1 MEDTVKTRRNPL
13 AWFGKHKK
21 LTALL
26 LVVLIAAVLVLRA
39 VLGGKKAAG
48 STYQFVRT
56 STLQKTSLTDSVSV
70 NGTVKSG
77 YEASVT
83 VADSAKLYKVS
94 EVKVAVG
101 DTVKKG
107 DVIATLDTSD
117 LEKQIESAEES
128 YGDTLK
134 SAQTSYD
141 RATADLETST
151 VQHENSL
158 IDLQAKIDQAD
169 QNLQDAKDA
178 LTKAQENERK
188 AQSTYDTA
196 VSDYNTLKS
205 AYDSASASI
214 SAYTQEKNDAATALN
229 NALYAANQALSAQLA
244 DPDNDEKRQA
254 AEDAQAKVTD
264 AQNTYNEADQ
274 KLTEAQNSCSA
285 PSLGLYGFTSI
296 QTALT
301 QADST
306 KTQAESALD
315 SAKNAVDTANTQIST
330 CEQQVKAAHDSY
342 DQEKNYSNLLNKS
355 QNVEDSATKLEQAQR
370 TPDNLETL
378 RSTLEDCTLTATM
391 DGTITALNATVGSV
405 CSGTVATIQ
414 NTDALVVDVTIPAN
428 SVPKLSTG
436 MTCHITSDAT
446 GDAVIDGTLT
456 QNDAPQPVSP
466 VPETKKPLIEMHGI
480 RKSYYIG
487 RPNELEILHGIDLT
501 VYPGEFVAIVG
512 ESGSGKSTL
521 MNIIGVLDKPTAGE
535 YALDGVNIHDA
546 KDNQLADIRN
556 RKIGFVFQTYNLI
569 GRQSALKNVELP
581 MLYAG
586 VPGGERTRRAK
597 EWLERV
603 GMGERMKHQPNELSG
618 GQKQRVAIAR
628 AMVNEPALILADEPT
643 GALDSQTSRTV
654 MDLFHEMHNTYHKTI
669 VLITHNP
676 ELADECERVLT
687 LRDGLIVGERKGSGK
702 RAAL

>member
-214 SAYTQEKNDAATALN
+214 SAYTQKKNDAATALN

-391 DGTITALNATVGSV
+391 DGTITALDATVGSV

-436 MTCHITSDAT
+436 MTCRITSDAT

-456 QNDAPQPVSP
+456 QIDPVANDKGSFGAKVVVNGDADGLLIGISAKVEIVISEKDNVFIVPRDAVGTADDGSSYVLRKTGGEGVDMTFEQVTVTTGDTNDFYVEITGSDLQEGDVIRSSADLTQGIATSSDSTLPDGVQQMENGDLYVGDPSNMPEGTVVMGGGDAP
-466 VPETKKPLIEMHGI
+466 
-480 RKSYYIG
+480 
-487 RPNELEILHGIDLT
+487 
-501 VYPGEFVAIVG
+501 
-512 ESGSGKSTL
+512 
-521 MNIIGVLDKPTAGE
+521 AGGP
-535 YALDGVNIHDA
+535 DG
-546 KDNQLADIRN
+546 
-556 RKIGFVFQTYNLI
+556 G
-569 GRQSALKNVELP
+569 
-581 MLYAG
+581 
-586 VPGGERTRRAK
+586 PGG
-597 EWLERV
+597 
-603 GMGERMKHQPNELSG
+603 
-618 GQKQRVAIAR
+618 GQ
-628 AMVNEPALILADEPT
+628 
-643 GALDSQTSRTV
+643 
-654 MDLFHEMHNTYHKTI
+654 
-669 VLITHNP
+669 
-676 ELADECERVLT
+676 
-687 LRDGLIVGERKGSGK
+687 
-702 RAAL
+702 

>member
-39 VLGGKKAAG
+39 VLSGKKAAG

-264 AQNTYNEADQ
+264 AQNTYNEAGQ

-456 QNDAPQPVSP
+456 QIDPVANDTGSFGAKVVVNGDADGLLIGISAKVEIVISEKDNVFIVPRDAVATADDGSSYVLRKTGGEGVDMTFEQVTVTTGDTNDFYVEITGSDLQEGDVIRSSADLTQGIETSSDSTLPDGVQQMENGDLYVGDPSNMPEGTVVMGGGDAP
-466 VPETKKPLIEMHGI
+466 
-480 RKSYYIG
+480 
-487 RPNELEILHGIDLT
+487 
-501 VYPGEFVAIVG
+501 
-512 ESGSGKSTL
+512 
-521 MNIIGVLDKPTAGE
+521 AGGP
-535 YALDGVNIHDA
+535 DG
-546 KDNQLADIRN
+546 
-556 RKIGFVFQTYNLI
+556 G
-569 GRQSALKNVELP
+569 
-581 MLYAG
+581 
-586 VPGGERTRRAK
+586 PGG
-597 EWLERV
+597 
-603 GMGERMKHQPNELSG
+603 
-618 GQKQRVAIAR
+618 GQ
-628 AMVNEPALILADEPT
+628 
-643 GALDSQTSRTV
+643 
-654 MDLFHEMHNTYHKTI
+654 
-669 VLITHNP
+669 
-676 ELADECERVLT
+676 
-687 LRDGLIVGERKGSGK
+687 
-702 RAAL
+702 

>member
-39 VLGGKKAAG
+39 VLSGKKAAG

-141 RATADLETST
+141 RAAADLETST

-214 SAYTQEKNDAATALN
+214 SAYTQKKNDAATALN

-285 PSLGLYGFTSI
+285 PSLGLYGFTSF

-315 SAKNAVDTANTQIST
+315 SVKNAVDTANTQIST

-456 QNDAPQPVSP
+456 QIDPVANDKGSFGAKVVVNGDADGLLIGISAKVEIVISEKANVFIVPRDAVGTADDGSSYVLRKTGGEGVDMTFEQVTVTTGDANDFYVEITGSDLQEGDVIRSSADLTQGIETSSDSTLPDGVQQMENGDLYVGDPSNMPEGSVVMGGGDAP
-466 VPETKKPLIEMHGI
+466 
-480 RKSYYIG
+480 
-487 RPNELEILHGIDLT
+487 
-501 VYPGEFVAIVG
+501 
-512 ESGSGKSTL
+512 
-521 MNIIGVLDKPTAGE
+521 AGGP
-535 YALDGVNIHDA
+535 DG
-546 KDNQLADIRN
+546 
-556 RKIGFVFQTYNLI
+556 G
-569 GRQSALKNVELP
+569 
-581 MLYAG
+581 
-586 VPGGERTRRAK
+586 PGG
-597 EWLERV
+597 
-603 GMGERMKHQPNELSG
+603 
-618 GQKQRVAIAR
+618 GQ
-628 AMVNEPALILADEPT
+628 
-643 GALDSQTSRTV
+643 
-654 MDLFHEMHNTYHKTI
+654 
-669 VLITHNP
+669 
-676 ELADECERVLT
+676 
-687 LRDGLIVGERKGSGK
+687 
-702 RAAL
+702 

>member
-141 RATADLETST
+141 RAAADLETST

-301 QADST
+301 Q
-306 KTQAESALD
+306 
-315 SAKNAVDTANTQIST
+315 IST

-456 QNDAPQPVSP
+456 QIDPVANDKGSFGAKVVVNGDADGLLIGISAKVEIVISEKDNVFIVPRDAVGTADDGSSYVLRKTGGEGVDMTFEQVTVTTGDTNDFYVEITGSDLQEGDVIRSSADLTQGIETSSDSTLPDGVQQMENGDLYVGDPSNMPEGSVVMGGGDAP
-466 VPETKKPLIEMHGI
+466 
-480 RKSYYIG
+480 
-487 RPNELEILHGIDLT
+487 
-501 VYPGEFVAIVG
+501 
-512 ESGSGKSTL
+512 
-521 MNIIGVLDKPTAGE
+521 AGGP
-535 YALDGVNIHDA
+535 DG
-546 KDNQLADIRN
+546 
-556 RKIGFVFQTYNLI
+556 G
-569 GRQSALKNVELP
+569 
-581 MLYAG
+581 
-586 VPGGERTRRAK
+586 PGG
-597 EWLERV
+597 
-603 GMGERMKHQPNELSG
+603 
-618 GQKQRVAIAR
+618 GQ
-628 AMVNEPALILADEPT
+628 
-643 GALDSQTSRTV
+643 
-654 MDLFHEMHNTYHKTI
+654 
-669 VLITHNP
+669 
-676 ELADECERVLT
+676 
-687 LRDGLIVGERKGSGK
+687 
-702 RAAL
+702 

>member
-1 MEDTVKTRRNPL
+1 MCRKFSPFHTLYKTYTQMYAIMPKSKFTTPLKRKEYQMEDTVKTRRNPL

-48 STYQFVRT
+48 SAYQFVRT
-56 STLQKTSLTDSVSV
+56 TTLQKTSLTDSVSV

-274 KLTEAQNSCSA
+274 KLTDAQNSCSA

-456 QNDAPQPVSP
+456 QIDPVANDNGSFGAKVVVNGDADGLLIGISAKVEIVISEKDNVFIVPRDAVGTADDGSSYVLRKTGGEGVDMTFEQVTVTTGDTNDFYVEITGSDLQEGDVIRSSADLTQGIETSSDSTLPDGVQQMENGDLYVGDPSNMPEGSVVMGGGDAP
-466 VPETKKPLIEMHGI
+466 
-480 RKSYYIG
+480 
-487 RPNELEILHGIDLT
+487 
-501 VYPGEFVAIVG
+501 
-512 ESGSGKSTL
+512 
-521 MNIIGVLDKPTAGE
+521 AGGP
-535 YALDGVNIHDA
+535 DG
-546 KDNQLADIRN
+546 
-556 RKIGFVFQTYNLI
+556 G
-569 GRQSALKNVELP
+569 
-581 MLYAG
+581 
-586 VPGGERTRRAK
+586 PGG
-597 EWLERV
+597 
-603 GMGERMKHQPNELSG
+603 
-618 GQKQRVAIAR
+618 GQ
-628 AMVNEPALILADEPT
+628 
-643 GALDSQTSRTV
+643 
-654 MDLFHEMHNTYHKTI
+654 
-669 VLITHNP
+669 
-676 ELADECERVLT
+676 
-687 LRDGLIVGERKGSGK
+687 
-702 RAAL
+702 

>member
-1 MEDTVKTRRNPL
+1 MGSLFSHLIQDLHTILCYNAKVKIYHPVKRKDYQMEDTVKTRRNPL

-26 LVVLIAAVLVLRA
+26 LVVLILAVLVLRA
-39 VLGGKKAAG
+39 VLGGKKAATT
-48 STYQFVRT
+48 TYQFVRT
-56 STLQKTSLTDSVSV
+56 TTLQKTSLTDSVSV

-77 YEASVT
+77 YTASVT

-128 YGDTLK
+128 YSDTLQ

-151 VQHENSL
+151 VQHENTL

-169 QNLQDAKDA
+169 QNLLDAKDA

-214 SAYTQEKNDAATALN
+214 SAYTQAKNDAATALN
-229 NALYAANQALSAQLA
+229 NALFAANQALSAQLA
-244 DPDNDEKRQA
+244 DPDNTEKQQA
-254 AEDAQAKVTD
+254 AEDAQAKVTE

-274 KLTEAQNSCSA
+274 NLSNAQNNCSA

-296 QTALT
+296 QTALN

-315 SAKNAVDTANTQIST
+315 SAKNAVESANNQIDT
-330 CEQQVKAAHDSY
+330 CEQQVKSAHDSY

-391 DGTITALNATVGSV
+391 DGTITALNATVGSA
-405 CSGTVATIQ
+405 CTDTVATIQ
-414 NTDALVVDVTIPAN
+414 NTDALTVEVTIPAN

-436 MTCHITSDAT
+436 MTCRITSDAT
-446 GDAVIDGTLT
+446 GDTVINGTLSQIDPVANDKGTFGAKVVVNGDAEGLLIGISAKVEIVINEKNDVYTVPRDAVGTADDGSSYVLRKTGGEGVDMTFEEVPVTTGDTNDFYVEITGSDLNDGDVIRSTADLT
-456 QNDAPQPVSP
+456 QGIETSDSSNGMQMMDNGDIYVGDPSDMPEGTVVVGGGDAP
-466 VPETKKPLIEMHGI
+466 
-480 RKSYYIG
+480 
-487 RPNELEILHGIDLT
+487 
-501 VYPGEFVAIVG
+501 
-512 ESGSGKSTL
+512 
-521 MNIIGVLDKPTAGE
+521 AG
-535 YALDGVNIHDA
+535 GG
-546 KDNQLADIRN
+546 Q
-556 RKIGFVFQTYNLI
+556 G
-569 GRQSALKNVELP
+569 G
-581 MLYAG
+581 G
-586 VPGGERTRRAK
+586 PGGP
-597 EWLERV
+597 
-603 GMGERMKHQPNELSG
+603 GG
-618 GQKQRVAIAR
+618 GQ
-628 AMVNEPALILADEPT
+628 
-643 GALDSQTSRTV
+643 
-654 MDLFHEMHNTYHKTI
+654 
-669 VLITHNP
+669 
-676 ELADECERVLT
+676 
-687 LRDGLIVGERKGSGK
+687 
-702 RAAL
+702 

>member
-1 MEDTVKTRRNPL
+1 MCRKFSPFHTLYKTYTQIYAIMQKSKFTTPLKRKEYQMEDTVKTRRNPL

-158 IDLQAKIDQAD
+158 IDLQTKIDQAD

-391 DGTITALNATVGSV
+391 DGTITALDATVGSI

-414 NTDALVVDVTIPAN
+414 NTDALTVDVTIPAN

-456 QNDAPQPVSP
+456 QIDPVANDTGSFGAKVVVNGDADGLLIGISAKVEIVISEKDNVFIVPRDAVGTADDGSSYVLRKTGGEGVDMTFEQVTVTTGDTNDFYVEITGSDLQEGDVIRSSADLTQGIETSSDSTLPDGVQQMENGDLYVGDPSNMPEGTVVMGGGDAP
-466 VPETKKPLIEMHGI
+466 
-480 RKSYYIG
+480 
-487 RPNELEILHGIDLT
+487 
-501 VYPGEFVAIVG
+501 
-512 ESGSGKSTL
+512 
-521 MNIIGVLDKPTAGE
+521 AGGP
-535 YALDGVNIHDA
+535 DG
-546 KDNQLADIRN
+546 
-556 RKIGFVFQTYNLI
+556 G
-569 GRQSALKNVELP
+569 
-581 MLYAG
+581 
-586 VPGGERTRRAK
+586 PGG
-597 EWLERV
+597 
-603 GMGERMKHQPNELSG
+603 
-618 GQKQRVAIAR
+618 GQ
-628 AMVNEPALILADEPT
+628 
-643 GALDSQTSRTV
+643 
-654 MDLFHEMHNTYHKTI
+654 
-669 VLITHNP
+669 
-676 ELADECERVLT
+676 
-687 LRDGLIVGERKGSGK
+687 
-702 RAAL
+702 

>member
-39 VLGGKKAAG
+39 VLGGNKAAG

-188 AQSTYDTA
+188 AQSTYDTT

-370 TPDNLETL
+370 TPNNLETL

-446 GDAVIDGTLT
+446 GDAVINGTLT
-456 QNDAPQPVSP
+456 QIDPVANDNGSFGAKVVVNGDADGLLIGISAKVEIVISEKDNVFIVPRDAVGTADDGSSYVLRKTGGEGVDMTFEQVTVTTGDTNDFYVEITGSDLQEGDVIRSSADLTQGIETSSDSTLPDGVQQMENGDLYVGDPSNMPEGTVVMGGGDAP
-466 VPETKKPLIEMHGI
+466 
-480 RKSYYIG
+480 
-487 RPNELEILHGIDLT
+487 
-501 VYPGEFVAIVG
+501 
-512 ESGSGKSTL
+512 
-521 MNIIGVLDKPTAGE
+521 AGGP
-535 YALDGVNIHDA
+535 DG
-546 KDNQLADIRN
+546 
-556 RKIGFVFQTYNLI
+556 G
-569 GRQSALKNVELP
+569 
-581 MLYAG
+581 
-586 VPGGERTRRAK
+586 PGG
-597 EWLERV
+597 
-603 GMGERMKHQPNELSG
+603 
-618 GQKQRVAIAR
+618 GQ
-628 AMVNEPALILADEPT
+628 
-643 GALDSQTSRTV
+643 
-654 MDLFHEMHNTYHKTI
+654 
-669 VLITHNP
+669 
-676 ELADECERVLT
+676 
-687 LRDGLIVGERKGSGK
+687 
-702 RAAL
+702 

>member
-1 MEDTVKTRRNPL
+1 MPKSKFTTPLKRKEYQMEDTVKTRRNPL
-13 AWFGKHKK
+13 AWFSKHKK

-188 AQSTYDTA
+188 TQSTYDTA

-296 QTALT
+296 QTVP
-301 QADST
+301 
-306 KTQAESALD
+306 KTL
-315 SAKNAVDTANTQIST
+315 
-330 CEQQVKAAHDSY
+330 
-342 DQEKNYSNLLNKS
+342 
-355 QNVEDSATKLEQAQR
+355 
-370 TPDNLETL
+370 
-378 RSTLEDCTLTATM
+378 STLPIPRSVPVSSRSKQPTTAT
-391 DGTITALNATVGSV
+391 
-405 CSGTVATIQ
+405 
-414 NTDALVVDVTIPAN
+414 
-428 SVPKLSTG
+428 
-436 MTCHITSDAT
+436 
-446 GDAVIDGTLT
+446 
-456 QNDAPQPVSP
+456 
-466 VPETKKPLIEMHGI
+466 
-480 RKSYYIG
+480 
-487 RPNELEILHGIDLT
+487 
-501 VYPGEFVAIVG
+501 
-512 ESGSGKSTL
+512 
-521 MNIIGVLDKPTAGE
+521 
-535 YALDGVNIHDA
+535 
-546 KDNQLADIRN
+546 
-556 RKIGFVFQTYNLI
+556 
-569 GRQSALKNVELP
+569 
-581 MLYAG
+581 
-586 VPGGERTRRAK
+586 TRR
-597 EWLERV
+597 RTT
-603 GMGERMKHQPNELSG
+603 
-618 GQKQRVAIAR
+618 
-628 AMVNEPALILADEPT
+628 PT
-643 GALDSQTSRTV
+643 
-654 MDLFHEMHNTYHKTI
+654 
-669 VLITHNP
+669 
-676 ELADECERVLT
+676 C
-687 LRDGLIVGERKGSGK
+687 
-702 RAAL
+702 

>member
-205 AYDSASASI
+205 AYESASASI
-214 SAYTQEKNDAATALN
+214 STYTAALN
-229 NALYAANQALSAQLA
+229 AAA
-244 DPDNDEKRQA
+244 
-254 AEDAQAKVTD
+254 D
-264 AQNTYNEADQ
+264 AQNQAISAVNSAIAAYNAD
-274 KLTEAQNSCSA
+274 
-285 PSLGLYGFTSI
+285 P
-296 QTALT
+296 
-301 QADST
+301 
-306 KTQAESALD
+306 
-315 SAKNAVDTANTQIST
+315 
-330 CEQQVKAAHDSY
+330 
-342 DQEKNYSNLLNKS
+342 
-355 QNVEDSATKLEQAQR
+355 
-370 TPDNLETL
+370 
-378 RSTLEDCTLTATM
+378 
-391 DGTITALNATVGSV
+391 
-405 CSGTVATIQ
+405 
-414 NTDALVVDVTIPAN
+414 
-428 SVPKLSTG
+428 
-436 MTCHITSDAT
+436 SDASRQRQLEVRAGSLPKRT
-446 GDAVIDGTLT
+446 SFPDGCPEQLLCSLFG
-456 QNDAPQPVSP
+456 PVRFQQYFGR
-466 VPETKKPLIEMHGI
+466 PEKRRQHQESGGI
-480 RKSYYIG
+480 R
-487 RPNELEILHGIDLT
+487 
-501 VYPGEFVAIVG
+501 PG
-512 ESGSGKSTL
+512 
-521 MNIIGVLDKPTAGE
+521 
-535 YALDGVNIHDA
+535 
-546 KDNQLADIRN
+546 
-556 RKIGFVFQTYNLI
+556 
-569 GRQSALKNVELP
+569 
-581 MLYAG
+581 
-586 VPGGERTRRAK
+586 
-597 EWLERV
+597 
-603 GMGERMKHQPNELSG
+603 
-618 GQKQRVAIAR
+618 
-628 AMVNEPALILADEPT
+628 
-643 GALDSQTSRTV
+643 
-654 MDLFHEMHNTYHKTI
+654 
-669 VLITHNP
+669 
-676 ELADECERVLT
+676 
-687 LRDGLIVGERKGSGK
+687 LR
-702 RAAL
+702 

>member
-1 MEDTVKTRRNPL
+1 M
-13 AWFGKHKK
+13 
-21 LTALL
+21 
-26 LVVLIAAVLVLRA
+26 VLIAAVLVLRA
-39 VLGGKKAAG
+39 VLSGKKAAG

-264 AQNTYNEADQ
+264 AQNTYNEAGQ

-456 QNDAPQPVSP
+456 QIDPVANDTGSFGAKVVVNGDADGLLIGISAKVEIVISEKDNVFIVPRDAVATADDGSSYVLRKTGGEGVDMTFEQVTVTTGDTNDFYVEITGSDLQEGDVIRSSADLTQGIETSSDSTLPDGVQQMENGDLYVGDPSNMPEGTVVMGGGDAP
-466 VPETKKPLIEMHGI
+466 
-480 RKSYYIG
+480 
-487 RPNELEILHGIDLT
+487 
-501 VYPGEFVAIVG
+501 
-512 ESGSGKSTL
+512 
-521 MNIIGVLDKPTAGE
+521 AGGP
-535 YALDGVNIHDA
+535 DG
-546 KDNQLADIRN
+546 
-556 RKIGFVFQTYNLI
+556 G
-569 GRQSALKNVELP
+569 
-581 MLYAG
+581 
-586 VPGGERTRRAK
+586 PGG
-597 EWLERV
+597 
-603 GMGERMKHQPNELSG
+603 
-618 GQKQRVAIAR
+618 GQ
-628 AMVNEPALILADEPT
+628 
-643 GALDSQTSRTV
+643 
-654 MDLFHEMHNTYHKTI
+654 
-669 VLITHNP
+669 
-676 ELADECERVLT
+676 
-687 LRDGLIVGERKGSGK
+687 
-702 RAAL
+702 

>member
-456 QNDAPQPVSP
+456 QIDPVANDNGSFGAKVVVNGDADGLLIGISAKVEIVISEKDNVFIVPRDAVGTADDGSSYVLRKTGGEGVDMAFEQVTVTTGDTNDFYVEITGSDLQEGDVIRSSADLTQGIETSSDSTLPDGVQQMENGDLYVGDPSNMPEGTVVMGGGDAP
-466 VPETKKPLIEMHGI
+466 
-480 RKSYYIG
+480 
-487 RPNELEILHGIDLT
+487 
-501 VYPGEFVAIVG
+501 
-512 ESGSGKSTL
+512 
-521 MNIIGVLDKPTAGE
+521 AGGP
-535 YALDGVNIHDA
+535 DG
-546 KDNQLADIRN
+546 
-556 RKIGFVFQTYNLI
+556 G
-569 GRQSALKNVELP
+569 
-581 MLYAG
+581 
-586 VPGGERTRRAK
+586 PGG
-597 EWLERV
+597 
-603 GMGERMKHQPNELSG
+603 
-618 GQKQRVAIAR
+618 GQ
-628 AMVNEPALILADEPT
+628 
-643 GALDSQTSRTV
+643 
-654 MDLFHEMHNTYHKTI
+654 
-669 VLITHNP
+669 
-676 ELADECERVLT
+676 
-687 LRDGLIVGERKGSGK
+687 
-702 RAAL
+702 